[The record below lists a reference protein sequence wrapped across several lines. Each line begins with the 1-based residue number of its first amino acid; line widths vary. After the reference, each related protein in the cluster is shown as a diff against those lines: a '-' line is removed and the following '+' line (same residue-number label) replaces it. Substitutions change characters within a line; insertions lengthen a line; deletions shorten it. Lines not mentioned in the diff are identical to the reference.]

1 MFKCAH
7 ITVLVLI
14 FCWLALLSVV
24 TVRNSQP
31 LVFWD
36 FEESQEEVRE
46 FFRGFFT
53 FLYFQVRGRR
63 QLVSGQTSMMEGDII
78 IRSPNHGNPTSSLDA
93 SSSC

>member
-1 MFKCAH
+1 MFKCVH
-7 ITVLVLI
+7 ITVLLLI

-46 FFRGFFT
+46 FFRGFSSHFCISR
-53 FLYFQVRGRR
+53 YVAD
-63 QLVSGQTSMMEGDII
+63 VS
-78 IRSPNHGNPTSSLDA
+78 
-93 SSSC
+93 